1 MEIIANILGI
11 AAVVF
16 FVLSYQFKKNSNII
30 LCNALSRVLYVSQ
43 YFLLGAY
50 EGAWLDITAF
60 LISVFC
66 YLQSRKNARKNL
78 VVLIV
83 LSNLMIV
90 AVGLIS
96 YRNIFSILPI
106 LGVVFETQALYLKSV
121 NKILLM
127 SLFGAPFWLIYNF
140 ASEAYGSCIGDVL
153 SMVSIGI
160 AMIRYDVL
168 PKFKKN

>member
-50 EGAWLDITAF
+50 EGALLDITAF

-66 YLQSRKNARKNL
+66 YLQSRKNTRKNL

-127 SLFGAPFWLIYNF
+127 SLFGAPFWLIYNMLNG
-140 ASEAYGSCIGDVL
+140 AYGSMVGNIITL
-153 SMVSIGI
+153 VSIVT
-160 AMIRYDVL
+160 ALVRRRYAN
-168 PKFKKN
+168 K

>member
-106 LGVVFETQALYLKSV
+106 LGVVFETQSLYLKSV

-127 SLFGAPFWLIYNF
+127 SLFGAPFWLIYNMLNG
-140 ASEAYGSCIGDVL
+140 AYGSMVGNIITL
-153 SMVSIGI
+153 VSIVTAI
-160 AMIRYDVL
+160 VRHRYAN
-168 PKFKKN
+168 K

>member
-1 MEIIANILGI
+1 M
-11 AAVVF
+11 F

-66 YLQSRKNARKNL
+66 YLQSRKNARENL

-127 SLFGAPFWLIYNF
+127 SLFGAPFWLIYNMLNG
-140 ASEAYGSCIGDVL
+140 AYGSMVGNIITL
-153 SMVSIGI
+153 VSIVT
-160 AMIRYDVL
+160 ALVRRRYAN
-168 PKFKKN
+168 K